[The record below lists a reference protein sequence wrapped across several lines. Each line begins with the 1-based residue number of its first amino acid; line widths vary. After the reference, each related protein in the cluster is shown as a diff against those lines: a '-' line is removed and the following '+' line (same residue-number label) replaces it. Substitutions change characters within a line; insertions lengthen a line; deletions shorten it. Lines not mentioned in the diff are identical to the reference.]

1 MNICLNCASRC
12 KTKEPEKWQFKIC
25 KCSYCGNTGDC
36 ADAKDWGVSTTSSVE
51 IGDEGS
57 QNVNSLF

>member
-1 MNICLNCASRC
+1 MLKLCLKVQN
-12 KTKEPEKWQFKIC
+12 KEPEKWQFKFASVPIVE
-25 KCSYCGNTGDC
+25 TQGDC